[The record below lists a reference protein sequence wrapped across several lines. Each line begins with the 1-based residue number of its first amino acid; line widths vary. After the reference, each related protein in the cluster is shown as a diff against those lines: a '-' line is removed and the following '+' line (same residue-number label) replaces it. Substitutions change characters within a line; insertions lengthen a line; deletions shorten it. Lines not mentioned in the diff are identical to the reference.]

1 MNMGL
6 KQPEGSQV
14 TRSFLRN
21 LPVQSKISLLILAI
35 SGTALVLFSLISV
48 VYQIQTLRDSAV
60 DKFALLSRAVAHFHW
75 EHPDSEGHSV
85 AELLLGFLKEDED
98 IELAVLYN
106 NRDEVFGVYNRSAF
120 GLPASPPGNIKGNEQ
135 HFFREDSTYKLKV
148 FIPIYEGSERLG
160 TLYAVTNLNRLKK
173 QVLKTVLVLIS
184 GMIFFFFAAHFVS
197 RRMQRS
203 IYEPFFTLA
212 GTAREITEF
221 GDYSVRV
228 DHSRDEIGDLI
239 GNFNTML
246 DAIQER
252 DNELHQHRH
261 NLELLVE
268 DRTEE
273 LRRHRDEAVASAQ
286 AKTEFLAN
294 MSHEIRTPMNGVI
307 GVISLLKDAPLP
319 DEYRRL
325 LGTAIKSADSVMYVI
340 NDILDFSKIDAGI
353 LEFESIPFD
362 LRELMDETAALFVDS
377 VNSQKLDIVCFVP
390 LDVHCLVAGDPA
402 RLRQIL
408 NNLVNNAVKF
418 TPEGQITLKVERIE
432 IKDGKQLLRFVV
444 ADTGIGISEKVIPR
458 LFDKFTQAEEST
470 TRQYGGTGLGLN
482 VCKQL
487 VELQGGDIGVSS
499 AEKRGSEFW
508 FTLPFKVVPESV
520 TTPPCTGLE
529 NLRILVVDNNETTL
543 EVIEHYLSA
552 CRVTVS
558 SFKSGKYALRFL
570 EQHRGPRS
578 TFDKILID
586 HYMPEMD
593 GIQLAAAIKERYR
606 EQTPEMFM
614 LSPGSLGAQS
624 AFLAGFKDVIY
635 KPVRIEQ
642 LYDTLSGRKISRA
655 RSNEERWQS
664 TPVSSLKGRVLLVD
678 DEPINRNVARAILEK
693 FGLETDTAINGQ
705 KALDLFETN
714 DYDVILMDLQMPE
727 INGYEATRRIREQ
740 EAGRFLRRTT
750 IIAMTANALESTRAR
765 CFEVGMDDYISKP
778 IKPESLAARLSP
790 WLRPGTSEVP
800 ADEEEQQSLED
811 VPDTLAAR
819 ETLIWDRER
828 SLQFVGGDI
837 ALLNDLTR
845 MFLERNEIL
854 LRSVED
860 AIYSGNPAQLDDAA
874 HTYKGAVNHFWA
886 ESLQEVAFELEAKGK
901 SGNMS
906 GSKELFAKLERMS
919 VNLVEELNHFIR
931 EGREE

>member
-1 MNMGL
+1 M
-6 KQPEGSQV
+6 
-14 TRSFLRN
+14 SFLRN

-35 SGTALVLFSLISV
+35 SGTALVLFSLLSV
-48 VYQIQTLRDSAV
+48 VYQVQSLRDSTV
-60 DKFALLSRAVAHFHW
+60 EKFALISRAVAHFHR
-75 EHPDSEGHSV
+75 EHPDSLDHSV
-85 AELLLGFLKEDED
+85 AELLIGFLKEDED
-98 IELAVLYN
+98 VELAVFYN
-106 NRDEVFGVYNRSAF
+106 IHNEVSGVYNPNPSASV
-120 GLPASPPGNIKGNEQ
+120 LPLLPPGNMHNNE
-135 HFFREDSTYKLKV
+135 HYFFRDGHTYKLKV
-148 FIPIYEGSERLG
+148 FIPVFEGNERLG
-160 TLYAVTNLNRLKK
+160 TLYAVTNLNTLKK

-184 GMIFFFFAAHFVS
+184 GMIFFFLAAHFIS

-203 IYEPFFTLA
+203 IYEPFYTLA

-261 NLELLVE
+261 NLELMIE
-268 DRTEE
+268 ERTEE
-273 LRRHRDEAVASAQ
+273 LRRHRDEAVAAAQ

-307 GVISLLKDAPLP
+307 GVISLFKDAPLP

-340 NDILDFSKIDAGI
+340 NDILDFSKIDAGV

-390 LDVHCLVAGDPA
+390 LDVHCFVAGDPA

-418 TPEGQITLKVERIE
+418 TPEGQIILKVERIE
-432 IKDGKQLLRFVV
+432 IKDNKQLLRFVV

-499 AEKRGSEFW
+499 VEKHGSEFW
-508 FTLPFKVVPESV
+508 FTLQFEVVPEPLI
-520 TTPPCTGLE
+520 TPSCIGLE
-529 NLRILVVDNNETTL
+529 NERILVVDNNETTL
-543 EVIEHYLSA
+543 KVIEHYLSA
-552 CRVTVS
+552 CHQVKVS
-558 SFKSGKYALRFL
+558 SFKSGRYALRFL
-570 EQHRGPRS
+570 EQHLATQSP
-578 TFDKILID
+578 FDKILID

-593 GIQLAAAIKERYR
+593 GIHLAAAIKEKYG
-606 EQTPEMFM
+606 EKTPEMYM
-614 LSPGSLGAQS
+614 LSPGSLGAQN

-635 KPVRIEQ
+635 KPVRIDQ
-642 LYDTLSGRKISRA
+642 LYDTLAGRKISRA
-655 RSNEERWQS
+655 RSIQERWQS
-664 TPVSSLKGRVLLVD
+664 SPSQLKGRVLLVD
-678 DEPINRNVARAILEK
+678 DEPINRKVARAILEK
-693 FGLETDTAINGQ
+693 LGLETDTAINGR
-705 KALDLFETN
+705 KALDLLETN

-727 INGYEATRRIREQ
+727 INGYEATEKIRERETNQ
-740 EAGRFLRRTT
+740 FIRRTT

-790 WLRPGTSEVP
+790 WLNPGTSNVL
-800 ADEEEQQSLED
+800 ADREEQDPLYE
-811 VPDTLAAR
+811 PDTSAAPATSDLGQR
-819 ETLIWDRER
+819 
-828 SLQFVGGDI
+828 
-837 ALLNDLTR
+837 ALLAICRWGCDSS
-845 MFLERNEIL
+845 ERFDSSL
-854 LRSVED
+854 
-860 AIYSGNPAQLDDAA
+860 SGKKRD
-874 HTYKGAVNHFWA
+874 
-886 ESLQEVAFELEAKGK
+886 
-901 SGNMS
+901 
-906 GSKELFAKLERMS
+906 FAS
-919 VNLVEELNHFIR
+919 QP
-931 EGREE
+931 